1 MMKRIESFFQRH
13 IESLFHLF
21 HSDYSGELK
30 PAKMRQALEHEIT
43 ERRKHTH
50 NGYIIP
56 NIYEIHLGTEDFQ
69 RLSSARFKED
79 MTVFV
84 EKVIIQSD
92 SFMDSALSLR
102 LKEEPSIQMG
112 NYSIVSYYEDGKP
125 QIAADTDSNTLVL
138 SRSDFTLPLNLP
150 PIRRLA
156 SLRVIRGID
165 AKSYLEI
172 GERKVYLGR
181 RDQNDLVLTDLNVS
195 RLHASIEYERH
206 RHVIR
211 DAGSLNGLFIN
222 GEKMSDAC
230 LVPGDEIGLGNTLL
244 RYEIL

>member
-1 MMKRIESFFQRH
+1 MIERIESFVQEH
-13 IESLFHLF
+13 IGSFFHGRF
-21 HSDYSGELK
+21 SDELN
-30 PAKMRQALEHEIT
+30 PAKMRKALENEIIAH
-43 ERRKHTH
+43 RKHSH
-50 NGYIIP
+50 NGYIVP
-56 NIYEIHLGTEDFQ
+56 NTYDIHLGTEDYQ
-69 RLSSARFKED
+69 RLSSARFMED

-84 EKVIIQSD
+84 EKAIIQSD
-92 SFMDSALSLR
+92 CFMDGALSLR
-102 LKEEPSIQMG
+102 LREDTSLQTGNFSIE
-112 NYSIVSYYEDGKP
+112 SYYEDSKP

-150 PIRRLA
+150 PVRRLA

-181 RDQNDLVLTDLNVS
+181 RDQNDFILTDLNVS

-222 GEKMSDAC
+222 GEKMSDAW
-230 LVPGDEIGLGNTLL
+230 LLSGDEIGLGNTLL
-244 RYEIL
+244 RYELL

>member
-1 MMKRIESFFQRH
+1 MIERIESFLQRH
-13 IESLFHLF
+13 IESLFHGDF
-21 HSDYSGELK
+21 SGELN
-30 PAKMRQALEHEIT
+30 PAKMRKALEHEIT

-50 NGYIIP
+50 NGYIVP
-56 NIYEIHLGTEDFQ
+56 NIYEIHFGTEDYQ
-69 RLSSARFKED
+69 RLSSARFMED

-92 SFMDSALSLR
+92 SFMDGALSLR
-102 LKEEPSIQMG
+102 LNEESSIQKG
-112 NYSIVSYYEDGKP
+112 NFSIVSYYEDGKP
-125 QIAADTDSNTLVL
+125 QIVANTDSNTLVL

-181 RDQNDLVLTDLNVS
+181 RDQNDLILTDLNVS

-206 RHVIR
+206 RHIIR

-230 LVPGDEIGLGNTLL
+230 LLPGDEIGLGNTLL
-244 RYEIL
+244 RYEVL

>member
-1 MMKRIESFFQRH
+1 MIERIESFLQQH
-13 IESLFHLF
+13 IESLFHGDF
-21 HSDYSGELK
+21 SDELN
-30 PAKMRQALEHEIT
+30 PAKIRKALKHEII
-43 ERRKHTH
+43 ERRKHTR
-50 NGYIIP
+50 NGYIVP
-56 NIYEIHLGTEDFQ
+56 NIYEIHLGTENYQ
-69 RLSSARFKED
+69 RFSSARFMED

-84 EKVIIQSD
+84 EIVIIQSD
-92 SFMDSALSLR
+92 SFMDGALSLR
-102 LKEEPSIQMG
+102 LTEESSIQMD
-112 NYSIVSYYEDGKP
+112 NFSIVSYYEDCKP

-150 PIRRLA
+150 PVRRLA

-181 RDQNDLVLTDLNVS
+181 RDQNDLILTDLNVS

-222 GEKMSDAC
+222 GEKMTDAC
-230 LVPGDEIGLGNTLL
+230 LLPGDEIGLGNTLL
-244 RYEIL
+244 RYEVL